1 MVHGKGQGRHQGEHL
16 GLGLINQMEGKE
28 AMGRL
33 KRKTFVVNDRK
44 SSTEHTKF
52 EVPIRGPNGQEDT

>member
-28 AMGRL
+28 AMGRR
-33 KRKTFVVNDRK
+33 KRKIFVVKDRK
-44 SSTEHTKF
+44 
-52 EVPIRGPNGQEDT
+52 VVQNILNLRCL